1 MSVANNLI
9 NSFPPFCF
17 VFIGRWC
24 RREWSSPPDSRAND
38 PSRRVL
44 YSSVFL
50 GSPGKCEIS
59 FNIDYKHFSFPRC
72 LYIIMIIIIIVIVI
86 VSADILRS
94 RLLEFIATC

>member
-9 NSFPPFCF
+9 KFSPSLYFFY
-17 VFIGRWC
+17 IITGRWC

-50 GSPGKCEIS
+50 GSPGKCEIFFLLS
-59 FNIDYKHFSFPRC
+59 
-72 LYIIMIIIIIVIVI
+72 IIIIAAAAAVDAIY
-86 VSADILRS
+86 
-94 RLLEFIATC
+94 T